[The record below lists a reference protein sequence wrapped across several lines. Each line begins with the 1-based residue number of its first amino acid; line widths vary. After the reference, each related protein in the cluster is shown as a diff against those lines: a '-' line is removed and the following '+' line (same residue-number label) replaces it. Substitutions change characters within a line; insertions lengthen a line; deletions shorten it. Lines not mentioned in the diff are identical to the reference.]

1 MSPSSRFAP
10 FALLTFLA
18 GAPGPDASA
27 QEVVHQVDG
36 AFGAAVG
43 GASDAIDDVDGD
55 GVPDFVIGPLGP
67 GAITIRSGKTAGVI
81 VSIPAGAGFSDVA
94 RGGDLDGDGTED
106 LVVGYGVS
114 STSNHVAVHSGKD
127 GALLFSVPADGFR
140 VAGAGDVDADGTL
153 DLLAAGRQIPPFAGM
168 IVPIETRVVSGATGA
183 FLHAYSSAPT
193 LGGGAHVAAAGDVD
207 LDGFDDVLLGNSPLA
222 SLGLP
227 PTVDTVSG
235 KTGAVL
241 FSSTGAPGAF
251 LVHLDSAG
259 DRNGDGVPDPARIVS
274 RQEPDGT
281 RRPRFE
287 FVDGASGAL
296 SFAFEAETTFGSGDG
311 VSVGA
316 VVGDVD
322 GDAIADVA
330 YGLSNG
336 QPGTGAGWIEVFS
349 GADGELLFVLTGDGD
364 EDVFGVSVS
373 AAGDLD
379 GDGRS
384 ELIAGAAGSEPAG
397 SGSES
402 RVVRSL
408 TMTTAAVDGCAGSG
422 GVAPRLRT
430 SGSLAV
436 GTPESLRVKDA
447 LGGSVAWFLIGTGP
461 AAVDLGAGCTL
472 AVALSPAVLNGPF
485 AVSPGRP
492 GAGETEWI
500 ETVPAHASGF
510 LYRAQAF
517 VLDAGSPLGFA
528 ATGAIDLVVP

>member
-10 FALLTFLA
+10 FALLPFLA
-18 GAPGPDASA
+18 GAPWPAASA
-27 QEVVHQVDG
+27 QEVVHRIDG
-36 AFGAAVG
+36 AFGEAVG

-55 GVPDFVIGPLGP
+55 GVPDFVIGPAGQ
-67 GAITIRSGKTAGVI
+67 GSVTIRSGKTAEAV
-81 VSIPAGAGFSDVA
+81 VSIPVGSGFSDLA
-94 RGGDLDGDGTED
+94 TGGDLDGDGIED
-106 LVVGYGVS
+106 VVVGFGLFAS
-114 STSNHVAVHSGKD
+114 SNHVAVHSGKD
-127 GALLFSVPADGFR
+127 GSLLLSVPADGFR

-153 DLLAAGRQIPPFAGM
+153 ALVAAGRQIPPVGGV
-168 IVPIETRVVSGATGA
+168 IVPIETRVVSGASGA
-183 FLHAYSSAPT
+183 FLHAFSSAPT

-207 LDGFDDVLLGNSPLA
+207 HDGFDDVLLGNSPFA

-227 PTVDTVSG
+227 PTVDAVSG

-241 FSSTGAPGAF
+241 STSTGEIGSF
-251 LVHLDSAG
+251 LVHLDSVG
-259 DRNGDGVPDPARIVS
+259 DRDGDGVAEHARVLFRLES
-274 RQEPDGT
+274 DGT

-287 FVDGASGAL
+287 FADGATGAL
-296 SFAFEAETTFGSGDG
+296 SFAFEGEKTFGPGDG

-322 GDAIADVA
+322 GDAWADVA
-330 YGLSNG
+330 FGLSST

-349 GADGELLFVLTGDGD
+349 GADGDLLFALAGDGD

-373 AAGDLD
+373 TAGDLD

-384 ELIAGAAGSEPAG
+384 ELIAGAAGSAPEG
-397 SGSES
+397 SGSVS

-408 TMTTAAVDGCAGSG
+408 TMTTGSADGCVGSG

-447 LGGSVAWFLIGTGP
+447 LGGSLAWFLVGTGP

-472 AVALSPAVLNGPF
+472 AVALSPAVLNSPF

-492 GAGETEWI
+492 GAGETEWV
-500 ETVPAHASGF
+500 ETVPAQASGF
-510 LYRAQAF
+510 LYRAQGF
-517 VLDAGSPLGFA
+517 VLDAGSPLGFS